1 MKILGIDPGLHN
13 LAFAF
18 LKVKNGI
25 PELKIWDTF
34 TTDKLKT
41 DVEKLTYLFNS
52 LKDTIKKLKPDIIGV
67 EDIFVKPYSKAG
79 TKLAQAQAIALIIAG
94 LYQIPIKVYH
104 PLEIKK
110 FFTQYGKSKKE
121 ELSHLLNLLIKEKI
135 IKVKKDLKP
144 DPHKMDALAIALIIA
159 WELNQ

>member
-18 LKVKNGI
+18 LEIKNEI
-25 PELKIWDTF
+25 PELKTWETF
-34 TTDKLKT
+34 TTNKLKT
-41 DVEKLTYLFNS
+41 DIEKLTYLFNS
-52 LKDTIKKLKPDIIGV
+52 LKKIVKKIKPDIIGV
-67 EDIFVKPYSKAG
+67 EDVFVKPYSKAG
-79 TKLAQAQAIALIIAG
+79 TKLAQVQTIVLIIAG

-121 ELSHLLNLLIKEKI
+121 DLSHILNLLIKEKI
-135 IKVKKDLKP
+135 VKVKENFNP

-159 WELNQ
+159 WEQNR